1 MHGKDTLA
9 SVTAKATALVTVQVM
24 VLVMA
29 LERPRVA
36 RVLSTRVSHT

>member
-1 MHGKDTLA
+1 MHGKDTLV
-9 SVTAKATALVTVQVM
+9 SVTVLATVLERAVGTVLVTV
-24 VLVMA
+24 